1 MKKVLNILLFLCL
14 LFSLTACGAT
24 TVYEDTNGPDDF
36 SLQTITVDNIIN
48 RDIGASG
55 LSYKESNFMG
65 ITSTEYS
72 AKNFNGTDMLYN
84 TVFLGKSDIEIYVGY
99 LNIHSGNF
107 AMVVVNN
114 GEIICEIP
122 DGTFGEYF
130 RFEDLKGDFSIH
142 VAGESANFE
151 MNYHVV

>member
-1 MKKVLNILLFLCL
+1 MKKVLNILLILCL
-14 LFSLTACGAT
+14 MFSLVACGAT
-24 TVYEDTNGPDDF
+24 TVYEDTNGPDDLT
-36 SLQTITVDNIIN
+36 LQTITLDNILK
-48 RDIGASG
+48 RDIGSSG

-84 TVFLGKSDIEIYVGY
+84 TVFFGKSDIEIYVGY

-114 GEIICEIP
+114 GEVIC
-122 DGTFGEYF
+122 
-130 RFEDLKGDFSIH
+130 
-142 VAGESANFE
+142 
-151 MNYHVV
+151 